1 MAFSRRLEIKTLK
14 KMIMIYC
21 QKMHGSGQDEL
32 CPKCKKLLNYAEMR
46 VDKCI
51 YGDNKPVCSKC
62 KVHCYKPEMREEIKQ
77 IMKYSGPRMIFI
89 SPLLSI
95 RYMYRK
101 VFKSNFK

>member
-77 IMKYSGPRMIFI
+77 IMGYSGPRMIFI